1 MCHEAST
8 QMETILE
15 GVKPSQTTKGLK
27 LLAVTQD
34 KNFMQ
39 ITTQLEDIKELL
51 ENQRKEYLD
60 GIKNLKTELSNSC
73 ILHKEDLDNQFKS
86 LKKDTEVVL
95 FFSKHQKIF
104 NGIIKVVSISL
115 LIIITYIIS
124 NRDLLQVLLN
134 SLIKKGS

>member
-73 ILHKEDLDNQFKS
+73 ILHKEDFDNQFKS

-124 NRDLLQVLLN
+124 NRDLLQELLN